1 MKPKYWNKGK
11 IYLSNKDKVL
21 KKLIQTYRNEYLNL
35 NSNYFHSLINS
46 IIGQQISVSAADS
59 MKTKFFKLKRSIT
72 PQTVSKLSTTDLRKC
87 GLSRQKILY
96 IRNIS
101 KFFLQNFIVAD
112 NSNENIEKNI
122 PEKGPLNFIVGS
134 LTSFLLFIFFYFL
147 SNKIAIYFSVH
158 KPSNSSEIVQ
168 NISSSINTL
177 IIGLSFLLTFSFAFI
192 GIGLF
197 IVFIRSF
204 FLKKN

>member
-1 MKPKYWNKGK
+1 M
-11 IYLSNKDKVL
+11 
-21 KKLIQTYRNEYLNL
+21 
-35 NSNYFHSLINS
+35 
-46 IIGQQISVSAADS
+46 
-59 MKTKFFKLKRSIT
+59 
-72 PQTVSKLSTTDLRKC
+72 
-87 GLSRQKILY
+87 
-96 IRNIS
+96 
-101 KFFLQNFIVAD
+101 AD

-134 LTSFLLFIFFYFL
+134 LTSFLLFIIFYFL
-147 SNKIAIYFSVH
+147 SNKISIYFFTH
-158 KPSNSSEIVQ
+158 KPSNSSEIVK

>member
-1 MKPKYWNKGK
+1 M
-11 IYLSNKDKVL
+11 V
-21 KKLIQTYRNEYLNL
+21 
-35 NSNYFHSLINS
+35 
-46 IIGQQISVSAADS
+46 
-59 MKTKFFKLKRSIT
+59 
-72 PQTVSKLSTTDLRKC
+72 
-87 GLSRQKILY
+87 
-96 IRNIS
+96 
-101 KFFLQNFIVAD
+101 D

-122 PEKGPLNFIVGS
+122 PEKRPLNFIVGS

-147 SNKIAIYFSVH
+147 SNKIAIYFSIH

-177 IIGLSFLLTFSFAFI
+177 IIGLSFLLTFSFGFI

-204 FLKKN
+204 FLKKSWIANIIKKTFFLNVFTWPRTFNTFAFTRNDFVNITTYNLCWRRLT

>member
-1 MKPKYWNKGK
+1 MGLHFPWKGNN
-11 IYLSNKDKVL
+11 IH
-21 KKLIQTYRNEYLNL
+21 LN
-35 NSNYFHSLINS
+35 
-46 IIGQQISVSAADS
+46 
-59 MKTKFFKLKRSIT
+59 FFYS
-72 PQTVSKLSTTDLRKC
+72 
-87 GLSRQKILY
+87 
-96 IRNIS
+96 
-101 KFFLQNFIVAD
+101 NFIVVD

-204 FLKKN
+204 FLKKNWIANIIKKTLSLNVLTWLRPFSPFAVTWNDFINITTYYLRWRRLNYSKW

>member
-1 MKPKYWNKGK
+1 MA
-11 IYLSNKDKVL
+11 DK
-21 KKLIQTYRNEYLNL
+21 
-35 NSNYFHSLINS
+35 
-46 IIGQQISVSAADS
+46 
-59 MKTKFFKLKRSIT
+59 
-72 PQTVSKLSTTDLRKC
+72 
-87 GLSRQKILY
+87 
-96 IRNIS
+96 
-101 KFFLQNFIVAD
+101 
-112 NSNENIEKNI
+112 SNENIEKNI

-147 SNKIAIYFSVH
+147 SNKITIYFSVH

-177 IIGLSFLLTFSFAFI
+177 IIGLSYLLTFSFGFI

-204 FLKKN
+204 FLKKSWIANIIKKTIFLNVFTWPRTFNTFAFTRNDFVNITTYNLRWRRLNYSKW

>member
-1 MKPKYWNKGK
+1 MA
-11 IYLSNKDKVL
+11 
-21 KKLIQTYRNEYLNL
+21 E
-35 NSNYFHSLINS
+35 IN
-46 IIGQQISVSAADS
+46 
-59 MKTKFFKLKRSIT
+59 
-72 PQTVSKLSTTDLRKC
+72 
-87 GLSRQKILY
+87 
-96 IRNIS
+96 
-101 KFFLQNFIVAD
+101 
-112 NSNENIEKNI
+112 NENIEKNI

-134 LTSFLLFIFFYFL
+134 FTSFLLFIFFFFL
-147 SNKIAIYFSVH
+147 SNKIEIYFSVH

-204 FLKKN
+204 FLKEN

>member
-1 MKPKYWNKGK
+1 M
-11 IYLSNKDKVL
+11 
-21 KKLIQTYRNEYLNL
+21 
-35 NSNYFHSLINS
+35 
-46 IIGQQISVSAADS
+46 
-59 MKTKFFKLKRSIT
+59 
-72 PQTVSKLSTTDLRKC
+72 
-87 GLSRQKILY
+87 
-96 IRNIS
+96 
-101 KFFLQNFIVAD
+101 AD
-112 NSNENIEKNI
+112 NSNENIERNI

-204 FLKKN
+204 FLKKSWIRHIIKKTLTLNVFTWPRTFNTFTFTRNDFVNITSHNLCRRRIN